1 MRRQNQ
7 GEQMSSVRKKLV
19 LPPKH
24 EKIGDVKKLISR
36 IIRLIAQGRVT
47 PEQGKVM
54 LLGASELAK
63 TIKLEEEI
71 KLLETGIK
79 EEQNET

>member
-1 MRRQNQ
+1 
-7 GEQMSSVRKKLV
+7 MSSDSGVRKKLV
-19 LPPKH
+19 LPPKQ
-24 EKIGDVKKLISR
+24 EKISDVKRLISR
-36 IIRLIAQGRVT
+36 IIKLIAQGRVT

-79 EEQNET
+79 EEEHET